1 MNSRPQRITYVARFG
16 PHCSFAD
23 AALCP
28 AYDMSHL
35 RGGGAPFGNASRADS
50 RPRSRGRH
58 LDQYAAVTL
67 YPAAFSHGVSPSSQ
81 QERIEDMA
89 AVDGVESGSGN
100 ELTPTPSERAL
111 HPRPPPT
118 PPPAVNC
125 RAVRRRPRRCQVID
139 VHVFSP
145 GVLWILGEEVAPV
158 AGVTGAVC
166 SPAFVVP
173 MVQTASV
180 GQLKALLWRKARMD
194 PQTYQL
200 HWGGDMV
207 YESQRLSEFR
217 VSNSAFFV
225 VQTDVRVHTLPIG
238 VRDAPGPTP
247 LGRAWPRGLQHDGSR
262 TGLVYLA

>member
-67 YPAAFSHGVSPSSQ
+67 YPAAFSHGVSPSSL
-81 QERIEDMA
+81 QERLEAMV

-111 HPRPPPT
+111 HPPPPPT
-118 PPPAVNC
+118 PPRAFNC
-125 RAVRRRPRRCQVID
+125 RAVHRRPRRGQVID
-139 VHVFSP
+139 VHVFWP
-145 GVLWILGEEVAPV
+145 GVLWILGEQVAP
-158 AGVTGAVC
+158 ASVTC

-173 MVQTASV
+173 MLQTASV
-180 GQLKALLWRKARMD
+180 GQLKALLWTKARMD

-200 HWGGDMV
+200 QWGGDMV
-207 YESQRLSEFR
+207 YESQQLSEFR

-247 LGRAWPRGLQHDGSR
+247 LGRAWPRGLQHDGPPH
-262 TGLVYLA
+262 

>member
-1 MNSRPQRITYVARFG
+1 
-16 PHCSFAD
+16 
-23 AALCP
+23 
-28 AYDMSHL
+28 
-35 RGGGAPFGNASRADS
+35 
-50 RPRSRGRH
+50 
-58 LDQYAAVTL
+58 
-67 YPAAFSHGVSPSSQ
+67 
-81 QERIEDMA
+81 MA

-180 GQLKALLWRKARMD
+180 GQLKTLLWTKAGMD

-200 HWGGDMV
+200 QWGADMA
-207 YESQRLSEFR
+207 YETQQLSEFR
-217 VSNSAFFV
+217 VSNSAFFA
-225 VQTDVRVHTLPIG
+225 VQAEVRVHTLPCG
-238 VRDAPGPTP
+238 FRDAPGPTP
-247 LGRAWPRGLQHDGSR
+247 LGRAWPQGLQHDGPPLRVRSDR
-262 TGLVYLA
+262 GR